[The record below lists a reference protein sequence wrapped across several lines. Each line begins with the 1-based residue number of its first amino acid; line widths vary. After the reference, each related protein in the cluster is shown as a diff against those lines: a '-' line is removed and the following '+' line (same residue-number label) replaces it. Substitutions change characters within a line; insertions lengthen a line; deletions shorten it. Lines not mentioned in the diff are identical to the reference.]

1 MAHPLRLKILCA
13 LKGDELPVLEWAK
26 NCLYINNQF
35 QNFCIFY
42 SA

>member
-1 MAHPLRLKILCA
+1 V
-13 LKGDELPVLEWAK
+13 ELIIFWAK

-42 SA
+42 SRSQMLGVQITSSAPY